1 MPSIEPHVIRLRL
14 SRMTTL
20 NPVWFGPV
28 QVRLFR
34 REDTIRWECLAGD
47 KRCRFKC
54 TRRKSRDGNTLTE
67 TGFVDYDLVLGK
79 VVEFIILHTSDADEA
94 VSA

>member
-1 MPSIEPHVIRLRL
+1 MPPIEPHIIRLRL

-20 NPVWFGPV
+20 NPLWIGPV

-34 REDTIRWECLAGD
+34 REDTIRWECMAGTQHA
-47 KRCRFKC
+47 RFKC
-54 TRRKSRDGNTLTE
+54 TRKKNDDLFFDN
-67 TGFVDYDLVLGK
+67 GFVDYDLVLEQ
-79 VVEFIILHTSDADEA
+79 VVQFVIDHQQSDEA